1 MNRHGSPS
9 KQGWVLPAF
18 GRLLG
23 LLLCLVILGGGL
35 ARAEAPTVEAMKA
48 ALPGLQGRQR
58 LTALEDLVIQ
68 LETSAPQE
76 ALVLAEEGLALSRKE
91 GDLEREAAFLSRIA
105 FCCSQTGDFAKA
117 VQFGKESLALSIK
130 LNNKERIARSRSTLG
145 ITYTFMGLYSNALE
159 EHLESLRIRE
169 EMSLEM
175 ASIVSLNNIGVLY
188 HRMEQY
194 EKAISYYQ
202 KIMQR
207 LAQKPDPQRLIQTRL
222 NLGYSEFRL
231 GRLDAA
237 LRQHEEAM
245 ALIGQSSNKTFL
257 AYADLNLG
265 MTYTE
270 LKQFGKARQ
279 CLLAALAE
287 YRKQDQKHGRAQ
299 VLNSLARLHLLS
311 GDPGRAVIRAKEAA
325 AQAARINA
333 QDELAVSYKLS
344 SDAFEKEGKVA
355 ESYRYYKLY
364 VATKE
369 ATYTSQEDPRAADMN
384 MSLITLR
391 KDSEIESLKKERVI
405 SSLQLQKGRFTTLL
419 LLISLGFMV
428 STVLILIAYNK
439 KIRQNRKKLEAANTE
454 LGRLNTE
461 LLDKINEIRTLSGL
475 LPICAQ
481 CKKIRNDEG
490 YWQQLEG
497 YISQHSAATFTH
509 GICPHCLDDLYPGTA
524 ERLKAKKRDG
534 QA

>member
-1 MNRHGSPS
+1 MNRRRTPPN
-9 KQGWVLPAF
+9 QGWVLSAF

-23 LLLCLVILGGGL
+23 LFLCLVCLGVAPAL
-35 ARAEAPTVEAMKA
+35 AQEPTVASIKA
-48 ALPGLQGRQR
+48 ALPGLQGLER
-58 LTALEDLVIQ
+58 LTALEDLVSR
-68 LETSAPQE
+68 LESSAPQE
-76 ALVLAEEGLALSRKE
+76 ALALAEEGLALSRKE
-91 GDLEREAAFLSRIA
+91 GDLEKEAAFLSRTA

-117 VQFGKESLALSIK
+117 VQFGQESLALSIK

-145 ITYTFMGLYSNALE
+145 ITYAFMGLYSKALE

-169 EMSLEM
+169 EMSLET

-207 LAQKPDPQRLIQTRL
+207 LASKPDPQRLIQTKL

-231 GRLDAA
+231 GRLEAA
-237 LRQHEEAM
+237 LRQHEEALE
-245 ALIGQSSNKTFL
+245 LIGQSPNKTFL

-270 LKQFGKARQ
+270 LKQFGKALQ
-279 CLLAALAE
+279 HLQAALVE
-287 YRKQDQKHGRAQ
+287 YGKQDQKHGRAQ
-299 VLNSLARLHLLS
+299 VLNAMARLHLLS
-311 GDPGRAVIRAKEAA
+311 GDPGRAVLRAKEAA
-325 AQAARINA
+325 ALAARINA
-333 QDELAVSYKLS
+333 QDELAVSYKLT
-344 SDAFEKEGKVA
+344 SDAFEKEGRGA

-384 MSLITLR
+384 MRIITLR
-391 KDSEIESLKKERVI
+391 KDSEIDSLKKERVI
-405 SSLQLQKGRFTTLL
+405 SSLKLEKGRYTTLL

-428 STVLILIAYNK
+428 SIVLILIAYNK
-439 KIRQNRKKLEAANTE
+439 KIRQNRKSLEAANSE

-461 LLDKINEIRTLSGL
+461 LQEKINEIRTLSGL

-490 YWQQLEG
+490 YWEQLEG

-509 GICPHCLDDLYPGTA
+509 GICPHCLDDLYPGSA
-524 ERLKAKKRDG
+524 ERIRAKKASG
-534 QA
+534 EA

>member
-1 MNRHGSPS
+1 MNRHSSPS

-35 ARAEAPTVEAMKA
+35 ARAEAPTVETMKA

-130 LNNKERIARSRSTLG
+130 LNNKERIARAHSTLG
-145 ITYTFMGLYSNALE
+145 ITYTFMGLYSKALE

-231 GRLDAA
+231 GRLEAA
-237 LRQHEEAM
+237 LKQHEEAM
-245 ALIGQSSNKTFL
+245 ALIGQSGNTTFL

-270 LKQFGKARQ
+270 LKQFGKAQ
-279 CLLAALAE
+279 KCLLAALAE
-287 YRKQDQKHGRAQ
+287 YGKRDQKHGRAQ
-299 VLNSLARLHLLS
+299 VLNALARMHLLS
-311 GDPGRAVIRAKEAA
+311 GQLGQAVARAKEAA
-325 AQAARINA
+325 ALAARINA

-344 SDAFEKEGKVA
+344 SDAFEKEGKGA
-355 ESYRYYKLY
+355 ESYRYFKLY

-369 ATYTSQEDPRAADMN
+369 AIHNSREDPRAADMN
-384 MSLITLR
+384 MSLITLK
-391 KDSEIESLKKERVI
+391 KDSEIESLKKEQVI
-405 SSLQLQKGRFTTLL
+405 SALKLEKGRSTTLL

-428 STVLILIAYNK
+428 AIILILIAYNK
-439 KIRQNRKKLEAANTE
+439 KIRQNRKSLEAANTE

-461 LLDKINEIRTLSGL
+461 LVEKINEIRTLSGL

-490 YWQQLEG
+490 YWEQLEG

-524 ERLKAKKRDG
+524 ERIKAKKIDG